1 LWWSAPANTAVTS
14 YLLEAGSAAGLSDL
28 VRFPTGSTA
37 TWFST
42 SGVAPGRY
50 YVRVK
55 AISDT
60 STSGPSNE
68 VVVIVG
74 PGSSTAAPAPN
85 RLE

>member
-1 LWWSAPANTAVTS
+1 
-14 YLLEAGSAAGLSDL
+14 
-28 VRFPTGSTA
+28 
-37 TWFST
+37 
-42 SGVAPGRY
+42 
-50 YVRVK
+50 VRVK